1 MTSFQQHIADQDE
14 ITAAYERRE
23 ACERATTRADLMRHP
38 AFADLESDSC
48 GNPCVWDNH
57 YYCAACGECWSS
69 PWSCKCD
76 EDCPCGNATQPEKSD
91 WLGPAND
98 AQRMLWEALPEKD
111 GAPVA
116 GNCADPTG
124 AWGSDPDFP
133 PEDWIDEVRLGHT
146 RLGYEQWLKEK
157 RGIPDASA
165 LKSYEIDLA
174 VTVSAYATVTVQ
186 AESLAA
192 ALEKVRAD
200 AADASSGKSSIWDE
214 VKEDGIDWSTEGDY
228 RVLEARNVA
237 DVSDAATGVDLVTDS
252 FDVISADH
260 LTMQLEAKAWN
271 DTIAPMT
278 LEQRLDQTP
287 DPDAEAFSKY
297 VMFGK

>member
-14 ITAAYERRE
+14 ITARADLQLVPPSIFAAAMAVDYDPSRRGTY
-23 ACERATTRADLMRHP
+23 TTRADLMRHP

-57 YYCAACGECWSS
+57 YHCPDCGECWSS

-76 EDCPCGNATQPEKSD
+76 EDCPNCDAATQPEKSD

-116 GNCADPTG
+116 GNCADPKG

-133 PEDWIDEVRLGHT
+133 PEDWIDEVRLGDT

-157 RGIPDASA
+157 RGIPGASA

-200 AADASSGKSSIWDE
+200 AADASSGKSSIWNE
-214 VKEDGIDWSTEGDY
+214 VNEDGIDWSTEGDY

-260 LTMQLEAKAWN
+260 LTMQLEEKAWN
-271 DTIAPMT
+271 DTITPMT
-278 LEQRLDQTP
+278 LEMKR
-287 DPDAEAFSKY
+287 
-297 VMFGK
+297 

>member
-1 MTSFQQHIADQDE
+1 
-14 ITAAYERRE
+14 
-23 ACERATTRADLMRHP
+23 
-38 AFADLESDSC
+38 
-48 GNPCVWDNH
+48 
-57 YYCAACGECWSS
+57 
-69 PWSCKCD
+69 
-76 EDCPCGNATQPEKSD
+76 
-91 WLGPAND
+91 
-98 AQRMLWEALPEKD
+98 MLWEALPEKD
-111 GAPVA
+111 GAPVI
-116 GNCADPTG
+116 GNSADPKG

-174 VTVSAYATVTVQ
+174 VTVSVYGTVTVQ

-192 ALEKVRAD
+192 ALDKVRAD

-260 LTMQLEAKAWN
+260 LTMQLEEKAWN
-271 DTIAPMT
+271 DTIAPA
-278 LEQRLDQTP
+278 
-287 DPDAEAFSKY
+287 PDAEAVSKY